1 MKIDYKKIKPIV
13 LTYASLSAPIAIT
26 AFAMNASTTVK
37 ILSFLSGFLAV
48 ATRQA
53 NPKDPFTLNILAV
66 AKTQVDAEIAKK
78 STKKK

>member
-13 LTYASLSAPIAIT
+13 LTYASLSAPVAIA
-26 AFAMNASTTVK
+26 AFAMNASGTVK
-37 ILSFLSGFLAV
+37 LLSFLSGFLAI

-66 AKTQVDAEIAKK
+66 AKTEVDAALAKK
-78 STKKK
+78 SSKK